1 MKELNLTKY
10 EALGLV
16 EIFEDK
22 DGRIIK
28 RIKDWTKRNDHRHHA
43 MDALTVAFTKDVFIQ
58 YFNNKNA
65 AWESDC
71 KEHMNIVGIKKRY
84 FESGKAVPP
93 MPLGQFRAE
102 AKWHLENLLVSI
114 KAKNKVVTTN
124 VNCIRKKGGISKKHQ
139 QTPRGQ
145 LHLETIYGSH
155 RQYVTKMEKVNASFD
170 AAKIATVSR
179 QNYRN
184 ALLKRLEAFG
194 NDPKKAFTGKN
205 SLEKNP
211 IYHANAG
218 QGTNS

>member
-1 MKELNLTKY
+1 MLNDICRRVVATTGSITDKLREDWQLVDVMKELNLTKY

-16 EIFEDK
+16 EMFEDK

-43 MDALTVAFTKDVFIQ
+43 VDALTVAFTKDVFIQ

-71 KEHMNIVGIKKRY
+71 KEHMNIVGIKKHY

-124 VNCIRKKGGISKKHQ
+124 VNCIRKKGGYPRNTSK
-139 QTPRGQ
+139 
-145 LHLETIYGSH
+145 LHADNCIWKQSTE
-155 RQYVTKMEKVNASFD
+155 
-170 AAKIATVSR
+170 AT
-179 QNYRN
+179 
-184 ALLKRLEAFG
+184 G
-194 NDPKKAFTGKN
+194 NMLRRWKK
-205 SLEKNP
+205 
-211 IYHANAG
+211 
-218 QGTNS
+218 